1 MSGTVICDVTDPVE
15 GQCAAEFAHALGAR
29 LGLRVVFAF
38 VIDGLAGAVPA
49 TVTGRPDVETR
60 IARGDRAE
68 ALARIAAEEGADLV
82 VVGARTV
89 GFGGRNLRC
98 ELIRDLEAAT
108 PVPVLIAPPSTRRRS
123 ERRLAPTA
131 QAATR

>member
-1 MSGTVICDVTDPVE
+1 MSGTVVCDITDPVE

-38 VIDGLAGAVPA
+38 VIDGLDGTAPA
-49 TVTGRPDVETR
+49 TLTGSDVETR
-60 IARGDRAE
+60 VVRGDRAE

-108 PVPVLIAPPSTRRRS
+108 PVPVVVAPPSTRRRS